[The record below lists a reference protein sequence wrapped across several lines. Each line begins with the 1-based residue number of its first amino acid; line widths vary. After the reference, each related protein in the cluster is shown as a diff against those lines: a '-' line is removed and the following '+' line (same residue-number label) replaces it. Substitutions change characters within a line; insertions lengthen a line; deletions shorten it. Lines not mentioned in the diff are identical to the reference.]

1 MMAVQDTATNNDRE
15 EECEDCGRETPHGV
29 DIRIVDESNSGSTK
43 YAREPYRIATCQVC
57 GAERAQR
64 MNDA

>member
-1 MMAVQDTATNNDRE
+1 MAVQESAARNDRE
-15 EECEDCGRETPHGV
+15 EECETCGRTTPHGV
-29 DIRIVDESNSGSTK
+29 DIRIVDESNEGSTK

>member
-1 MMAVQDTATNNDRE
+1 M
-15 EECEDCGRETPHGV
+15 ECERTTPHGV

>member
-1 MMAVQDTATNNDRE
+1 MAVQESAARNDRE
-15 EECEDCGRETPHGV
+15 EECVECERTTPHGV
-29 DIRIVDESNSGSTK
+29 DIRIVDESKSGSTK